1 VADSASWTLAE
12 LVDEPAPAGL
22 PCGIADLDELTGGL
36 RPGSIWGIAASSGDG
51 ASKFAIQ
58 TAASAARSGGVL
70 LANGHTEPHLL
81 TQRVENAARAFRLS
95 SVADAR
101 SRLHLA
107 SWVILPDIDPRQHW
121 WAGGNGAWPTS
132 DLVVLDTLDEMF
144 DELAWPP
151 TAEDRLRKMRWVRD
165 RSRHESTAVLM
176 TARVPPT
183 NSEARAGAEQLGGRV
198 VVAAAFEDAWR
209 RHWAYEV
216 FADICDVRLE
226 LFPQYG
232 STQCLAGYIRGVGR
246 YREEVVNTHD
256 QPGRFQPIRTVN
268 SVASPR
274 GITSHGV
281 GYGLE

>member
-1 VADSASWTLAE
+1 MDDAGMADSSSWTLAE
-12 LVDEPAPAGL
+12 LVDEPPPAGM
-22 PCGIADLDELTGGL
+22 PCGIPDLDELTGGL
-36 RPGSIWGIAASSGDG
+36 RPGSIWGLAASSGDG

-58 TAASAARSGGVL
+58 TAASAARSGRVR

-121 WAGGNGAWPTS
+121 LAGGKGTWPAS

-144 DELAWPP
+144 NELAWPP

-165 RSRHESTAVLM
+165 RSRHESTAVLL
-176 TARVPPT
+176 TARIPPT
-183 NSEARAGAEQLGGRV
+183 TSAQ
-198 VVAAAFEDAWR
+198 AFEDAWR
-209 RHWAYEV
+209 RHWAHDV

-232 STQCLAGYIRGVGR
+232 STQRLAGYIRGVGR

-256 QPGRFQPIRTVN
+256 LPGRFQPIQ
-268 SVASPR
+268 SVENPR
-274 GITSHGV
+274 EMTSHGI